1 MKRSENESKLIE
13 KGMKQ
18 SENES
23 RLIKKVEAERKWE
36 KLIKKV

>member
-18 SENES
+18 SGNES
-23 RLIKKVEAERKWE
+23 RLIKKV
-36 KLIKKV
+36 